1 MSFELQKGEHNA
13 LSDSAPLGEMDK
25 MLIKMLAARAGADPK
40 KLEADYRRGDLSAL
54 LSTLP
59 SDSRNKV
66 SEILSDPAKAADAK
80 KAAEKAVQSDA
91 IRRMMDRKPGQ
102 R

>member
-54 LSTLP
+54 LFT
-59 SDSRNKV
+59 R
-66 SEILSDPAKAADAK
+66 ILS
-80 KAAEKAVQSDA
+80 S
-91 IRRMMDRKPGQ
+91 
-102 R
+102 